1 MAGQTDENRLHVLR
15 HAAFTARDVREMERP
30 LLENGV
36 PLMRMASAATAHVV
50 AEMLEDEGV
59 ALEESNIVLLAGSGD
74 NALRSPPSRS
84 AARCMA
90 RGSPHSSA
98 PAARC

>member
-74 NALRSPPSRS
+74 NGGSGSSTDQSSQGQSDQGQSTQSPQQ
-84 AARCMA
+84 
-90 RGSPHSSA
+90 
-98 PAARC
+98 